1 MSNQALKYKIASD
14 PDEFQQIY
22 SLNYQT
28 FVEEI
33 PQHQKN
39 DSRKLKDRFHDEN
52 TYVIAKA
59 ETEVVGMIAVRSER
73 PFSLDQKLKD
83 LDKYLPQHAV
93 PCEIRLLSVKEE
105 YRSTRVFYQLCE
117 CLVSY
122 CLEMGYTTALISGTV
137 RQLKLYKRI
146 GFRPFANLVGDEHA
160 RFQPMYLTRESFENS
175 TKAFQRLMIRK
186 TFEERPYSLLPGPV
200 PRHKKVEDAFKTD
213 ALSHRSSVFLKEME
227 EIRKNLCEMT
237 HANHVQVAVGT
248 GTLANDMVAAQLK
261 SAAGNGLILANGEFG
276 SRLVDHGKRFD
287 LSFQTIEKEWNE
299 IITIEEIEAVLQC
312 DPGIKWLWTVH
323 CETSTGYLYDIGELL
338 SLCHKYNVELCIDAC
353 SSVGAVPI
361 DLKNV
366 YLATSVSGKALGSYP
381 GLALIFHRDEMKP
394 NQSIPRY
401 LDVGMYTEN
410 KGVPYTH
417 SSNLLSAL
425 KEAMRVVDY
434 EKNLELSKKVRQLLK
449 EGGLTILEG
458 ESYSPGVITIELNR
472 EQCSRQFGD
481 ACKKN
486 GILLSYES
494 GYLLNKNW
502 VQIAL
507 MGSHNERKVLNAMAM
522 INKEFQ
528 KMIDTKVMQ

>member
-1 MSNQALKYKIASD
+1 MSNLTLQYKIASD

-33 PQHQKN
+33 PQHKKN

-59 ETEVVGMIAVRSER
+59 ETEVVGMIAVRSVR
-73 PFSLDQKLKD
+73 PFSLDLKLED
-83 LDKYLPQHAV
+83 LDQYLPLHSV

-105 YRSTRVFYQLCE
+105 YRSTRVFYQLCD

-146 GFRPFANLVGDEHA
+146 GFRPFAELVGDEHA
-160 RFQPMYLTRESFENS
+160 KFQPMYLTRESFENS
-175 TKAFQRLMIRK
+175 TKAFHRLMTRK
-186 TFEERPYSLLPGPV
+186 TGEERPYSLLPGPV
-200 PRHKKVEDAFKTD
+200 PRHKKVEEAFRIDAS
-213 ALSHRSSVFLKEME
+213 SHRSSAFQQEME
-227 EIRKNLCEMT
+227 EVRMTLREMT

-261 SAAGNGLILANGEFG
+261 RVPGNGLILVNGEFG
-276 SRLVDHGKRFD
+276 SRLMNHAIRFD
-287 LSFQTIEKEWNE
+287 LSFYTIEKEWNE
-299 IITIEEIEAVLQC
+299 KITLNEIESVLQR
-312 DPGIKWLWTVH
+312 DPWIKWLWTVH

-353 SSVGAVPI
+353 SSVGAVPV
-361 DLKNV
+361 DFNNV

-381 GLALIFHRDEMKP
+381 GLALVFHRDELEP

-401 LDVGMYTEN
+401 LDVGMYAEN
-410 KGVPYTH
+410 NGIPYTH
-417 SSNLLSAL
+417 SSNLLGAL
-425 KEAMRVVDY
+425 KESMRVIDY
-434 EKNLELSKKVRQLLK
+434 EKNLSLSRKVRQLLK
-449 EGGLTILEG
+449 EGGFTILEG
-458 ESYSPGVITIELNR
+458 ESYSPCVITIELNR

-494 GYLLNKNW
+494 GYLINRNW
-502 VQIAL
+502 VQVAL
-507 MGSHNERKVLNAMAM
+507 MGFHNERKVLNAMV
-522 INKEFQ
+522 IVNKEFH
-528 KMIDTKVMQ
+528 KMKDSKVMQ